1 MIFVFGKHNKI
12 KRVDETDFT
21 RVFVPESTEVD
32 LDSLNGIS
40 KGGAAGFCACRYRSE
55 KGSHVFEYSRNNA
68 ETVDSRQFGDD
79 DAKMLATSLRQAV
92 LTATRMN
99 FNLDNIQTDPVC
111 IFRGGDGYRFIYVPF
126 ACGDVK
132 NDANRFI
139 SDFIKKYKKKH
150 ELFKQILKELK
161 QSSDVMAVL
170 ERYAGSAKETAAK
183 VISQSPAYDS
193 EGETTVLSQS
203 PSYDSEGET
212 TVLSQ
217 SPSYD
222 SEGETTVLSQS
233 PAYDSEGETTV
244 LSQSPSYDSEGETT
258 VLSQSHSYDSEGETT
273 VLSQS
278 PSYDSEGE
286 TTVLSQ
292 SPSYDSEGETT
303 VLSQSSSYDS
313 EGETTVLSQSPAYDS
328 EGETTVLSQSPS
340 YDSEGE
346 TTVLSQNHSYDSEGE
361 TTVLNGASGMGTQ
374 YFDREELSSMIR
386 QSYSEDRKNKQPD
399 ALKTNPVRNTTT
411 QTQRVILVSADNR
424 GQYEITGAGTDI
436 GSADGSGMITLRNSS
451 VSRRHAGI
459 IIEDGHVYV
468 IDYGSTN
475 GTYVDGVEIEPQQK
489 TEIYNGSFLSFGNES
504 FQLTVKRV

>member
-1 MIFVFGKHNKI
+1 MFGKHNKI

-79 DAKMLATSLRQAV
+79 DAKMLAASLRQAV

-111 IFRGGDGYRFIYVPF
+111 IFRGGDGYRFIYVPV

-161 QSSDVMAVL
+161 QSSDAMAVL
-170 ERYAGSAKETAAK
+170 ERYAGSAKETAANAGGSEDAAK
-183 VISQSPAYDS
+183 VISQSPA
-193 EGETTVLSQS
+193 
-203 PSYDSEGET
+203 
-212 TVLSQ
+212 
-217 SPSYD
+217 
-222 SEGETTVLSQS
+222 
-233 PAYDSEGETTV
+233 
-244 LSQSPSYDSEGETT
+244 
-258 VLSQSHSYDSEGETT
+258 
-273 VLSQS
+273 
-278 PSYDSEGE
+278 YDSEGE

-313 EGETTVLSQSPAYDS
+313 EGETTVLSQSPAYNS

>member
-79 DAKMLATSLRQAV
+79 DAKMLAASLRRAV

-111 IFRGGDGYRFIYVPF
+111 IFRGGDGYRFIYVPV

-193 EGETTVLSQS
+193 EGETTVLSRS

-217 SPSYD
+217 SP
-222 SEGETTVLSQS
+222 
-233 PAYDSEGETTV
+233 
-244 LSQSPSYDSEGETT
+244 
-258 VLSQSHSYDSEGETT
+258 
-273 VLSQS
+273 
-278 PSYDSEGE
+278 
-286 TTVLSQ
+286 
-292 SPSYDSEGETT
+292 
-303 VLSQSSSYDS
+303 SYDS

>member
-79 DAKMLATSLRQAV
+79 DAKMLAASLRRAV
-92 LTATRMN
+92 LTATGMN

-111 IFRGGDGYRFIYVPF
+111 IFRGGDGYRFIYVPV

-161 QSSDVMAVL
+161 QSSDAMAVL

-217 SPSYD
+217 S
-222 SEGETTVLSQS
+222 
-233 PAYDSEGETTV
+233 
-244 LSQSPSYDSEGETT
+244 
-258 VLSQSHSYDSEGETT
+258 H
-273 VLSQS
+273 
-278 PSYDSEGE
+278 SYDSEGE

>member
-1 MIFVFGKHNKI
+1 MFGKHNKI

-79 DAKMLATSLRQAV
+79 DAKMLAASLRQAV

-111 IFRGGDGYRFIYVPF
+111 IFRGGDGYRFIYVPV

-161 QSSDVMAVL
+161 QSSDAMAVL
-170 ERYAGSAKETAAK
+170 ERYAGSAKETAANAGGFEDAAK

-203 PSYDSEGET
+203 P
-212 TVLSQ
+212 
-217 SPSYD
+217 
-222 SEGETTVLSQS
+222 
-233 PAYDSEGETTV
+233 
-244 LSQSPSYDSEGETT
+244 
-258 VLSQSHSYDSEGETT
+258 
-273 VLSQS
+273 
-278 PSYDSEGE
+278 
-286 TTVLSQ
+286 
-292 SPSYDSEGETT
+292 
-303 VLSQSSSYDS
+303 SYDS

>member
-1 MIFVFGKHNKI
+1 MFGKHNKI

-111 IFRGGDGYRFIYVPF
+111 IFRGGDGYRFIYVPV

-161 QSSDVMAVL
+161 QSSDAMAVL

>member
-111 IFRGGDGYRFIYVPF
+111 IFRGGDGYRFIYVPV

-161 QSSDVMAVL
+161 QSSDAMAVL

-233 PAYDSEGETTV
+233 PSYDSEGETTV
-244 LSQSPSYDSEGETT
+244 LSQSPAYDSEGETT

-292 SPSYDSEGETT
+292 S
-303 VLSQSSSYDS
+303 SS
-313 EGETTVLSQSPAYDS
+313 YDS

>member
-79 DAKMLATSLRQAV
+79 DAKMLAASLRRAV
-92 LTATRMN
+92 LTATGMN

-111 IFRGGDGYRFIYVPF
+111 IFRGGDGYRFIYVPV

-183 VISQSPAYDS
+183 VI
-193 EGETTVLSQS
+193 
-203 PSYDSEGET
+203 
-212 TVLSQ
+212 
-217 SPSYD
+217 
-222 SEGETTVLSQS
+222 SQS

>member
-1 MIFVFGKHNKI
+1 MFGKHNKI

-79 DAKMLATSLRQAV
+79 DAKMLAASLRQAV

-111 IFRGGDGYRFIYVPF
+111 IFRGGDGYRFIYVPV

-170 ERYAGSAKETAAK
+170 ERYAGSAKETAANAGGSDDAAK
-183 VISQSPAYDS
+183 VISQSPAYDSEGETTVLSQSPSYDSEGETTVLSQSPAYDSEGETTVLSQNHSYDSEGETTVLSQSPAYDS

-233 PAYDSEGETTV
+233 
-244 LSQSPSYDSEGETT
+244 
-258 VLSQSHSYDSEGETT
+258 
-273 VLSQS
+273 
-278 PSYDSEGE
+278 
-286 TTVLSQ
+286 
-292 SPSYDSEGETT
+292 
-303 VLSQSSSYDS
+303 SS
-313 EGETTVLSQSPAYDS
+313 YDS

>member
-1 MIFVFGKHNKI
+1 MFGKHNKI

-79 DAKMLATSLRQAV
+79 DAKMLAASLRRAV

-111 IFRGGDGYRFIYVPF
+111 IFRGGDGYRFIYVPV

-161 QSSDVMAVL
+161 QSSDAMAVL

-183 VISQSPAYDS
+183 VI
-193 EGETTVLSQS
+193 
-203 PSYDSEGET
+203 
-212 TVLSQ
+212 
-217 SPSYD
+217 
-222 SEGETTVLSQS
+222 
-233 PAYDSEGETTV
+233 
-244 LSQSPSYDSEGETT
+244 
-258 VLSQSHSYDSEGETT
+258 
-273 VLSQS
+273 
-278 PSYDSEGE
+278 
-286 TTVLSQ
+286 
-292 SPSYDSEGETT
+292 
-303 VLSQSSSYDS
+303 
-313 EGETTVLSQSPAYDS
+313 SQSPAYDS

>member
-79 DAKMLATSLRQAV
+79 DAKMLAASLRRAV

-111 IFRGGDGYRFIYVPF
+111 IFRGGDGYRFIYVPV

-244 LSQSPSYDSEGETT
+244 LSQS
-258 VLSQSHSYDSEGETT
+258 H
-273 VLSQS
+273 
-278 PSYDSEGE
+278 SYDSEGE

>member
-111 IFRGGDGYRFIYVPF
+111 IFRGGDGYRFIYVPV

-161 QSSDVMAVL
+161 QSSDAMAVL

-183 VISQSPAYDS
+183 VI
-193 EGETTVLSQS
+193 
-203 PSYDSEGET
+203 
-212 TVLSQ
+212 
-217 SPSYD
+217 
-222 SEGETTVLSQS
+222 
-233 PAYDSEGETTV
+233 
-244 LSQSPSYDSEGETT
+244 
-258 VLSQSHSYDSEGETT
+258 
-273 VLSQS
+273 
-278 PSYDSEGE
+278 
-286 TTVLSQ
+286 
-292 SPSYDSEGETT
+292 
-303 VLSQSSSYDS
+303 
-313 EGETTVLSQSPAYDS
+313 SQSPAYDS

>member
-1 MIFVFGKHNKI
+1 MFGKHNKI

-79 DAKMLATSLRQAV
+79 DAKMLAASLRQAV

-111 IFRGGDGYRFIYVPF
+111 IFRGGDGYRFIYVPV

-161 QSSDVMAVL
+161 QSSDAMAVL

-193 EGETTVLSQS
+193 EGETTVLSRS

-233 PAYDSEGETTV
+233 PA
-244 LSQSPSYDSEGETT
+244 
-258 VLSQSHSYDSEGETT
+258 YDSEGETT

>member
-1 MIFVFGKHNKI
+1 MFGKHNKI

-111 IFRGGDGYRFIYVPF
+111 IFRGGDGYRFIYVPV

-217 SPSYD
+217 SPS
-222 SEGETTVLSQS
+222 
-233 PAYDSEGETTV
+233 
-244 LSQSPSYDSEGETT
+244 
-258 VLSQSHSYDSEGETT
+258 
-273 VLSQS
+273 
-278 PSYDSEGE
+278 
-286 TTVLSQ
+286 
-292 SPSYDSEGETT
+292 
-303 VLSQSSSYDS
+303 
-313 EGETTVLSQSPAYDS
+313 YDS

>member
-1 MIFVFGKHNKI
+1 MFGKHNKI

-79 DAKMLATSLRQAV
+79 DAKMLAASLRQAV

-111 IFRGGDGYRFIYVPF
+111 IFRGGDGYRFIYVPV

-161 QSSDVMAVL
+161 QSSDAMAVL

-212 TVLSQ
+212 TVLPQ
-217 SPSYD
+217 SP
-222 SEGETTVLSQS
+222 
-233 PAYDSEGETTV
+233 
-244 LSQSPSYDSEGETT
+244 
-258 VLSQSHSYDSEGETT
+258 SYDSEGETT

>member
-1 MIFVFGKHNKI
+1 MFGKHNKI

-21 RVFVPESTEVD
+21 RVFVPESTEID

-79 DAKMLATSLRQAV
+79 DAKMLAASLRRAV

-111 IFRGGDGYRFIYVPF
+111 IFRGGDGYRFIYVPV

-161 QSSDVMAVL
+161 QSSDAMAVL

-217 SPSYD
+217 S
-222 SEGETTVLSQS
+222 
-233 PAYDSEGETTV
+233 
-244 LSQSPSYDSEGETT
+244 
-258 VLSQSHSYDSEGETT
+258 HSYDSEGETT

-278 PSYDSEGE
+278 P
-286 TTVLSQ
+286 
-292 SPSYDSEGETT
+292 
-303 VLSQSSSYDS
+303 
-313 EGETTVLSQSPAYDS
+313 
-328 EGETTVLSQSPS
+328 
-340 YDSEGE
+340 
-346 TTVLSQNHSYDSEGE
+346 SYDSEGE

>member
-111 IFRGGDGYRFIYVPF
+111 IFRGGDGYRFIYVPV

-161 QSSDVMAVL
+161 QSSDAMAVL

-217 SPSYD
+217 SP
-222 SEGETTVLSQS
+222 
-233 PAYDSEGETTV
+233 
-244 LSQSPSYDSEGETT
+244 
-258 VLSQSHSYDSEGETT
+258 
-273 VLSQS
+273 
-278 PSYDSEGE
+278 
-286 TTVLSQ
+286 
-292 SPSYDSEGETT
+292 
-303 VLSQSSSYDS
+303 SYDS

>member
-1 MIFVFGKHNKI
+1 MFGKHNKI

-79 DAKMLATSLRQAV
+79 DAKMLAASLRRAV

-111 IFRGGDGYRFIYVPF
+111 IFRGGDGYRFIYVPV

-161 QSSDVMAVL
+161 QSSDAMAVL

-203 PSYDSEGET
+203 P
-212 TVLSQ
+212 
-217 SPSYD
+217 
-222 SEGETTVLSQS
+222 
-233 PAYDSEGETTV
+233 A
-244 LSQSPSYDSEGETT
+244 
-258 VLSQSHSYDSEGETT
+258 
-273 VLSQS
+273 
-278 PSYDSEGE
+278 YDSEGE

>member
-1 MIFVFGKHNKI
+1 MFGKHNKI

-79 DAKMLATSLRQAV
+79 DAKMLAASLRRAV

-111 IFRGGDGYRFIYVPF
+111 IFRGGDGYRFIYVPV

-161 QSSDVMAVL
+161 QSSDAMAVL

-193 EGETTVLSQS
+193 EGETTVLSRS
-203 PSYDSEGET
+203 P
-212 TVLSQ
+212 
-217 SPSYD
+217 
-222 SEGETTVLSQS
+222 
-233 PAYDSEGETTV
+233 
-244 LSQSPSYDSEGETT
+244 
-258 VLSQSHSYDSEGETT
+258 SYDSEGETT

>member
-79 DAKMLATSLRQAV
+79 DAKMLAASLRRAV

-111 IFRGGDGYRFIYVPF
+111 IFRGGDGYRFIYVPV

-161 QSSDVMAVL
+161 QSSDAMAVL

-193 EGETTVLSQS
+193 EGETTVLSRS

-244 LSQSPSYDSEGETT
+244 LSQS
-258 VLSQSHSYDSEGETT
+258 H
-273 VLSQS
+273 
-278 PSYDSEGE
+278 SYDSEGE

>member
-111 IFRGGDGYRFIYVPF
+111 IFRGGDGYRFIYVPV

-170 ERYAGSAKETAAK
+170 ERYAGSAKETAANAGGSDDAAK
-183 VISQSPAYDS
+183 VI
-193 EGETTVLSQS
+193 
-203 PSYDSEGET
+203 
-212 TVLSQ
+212 
-217 SPSYD
+217 
-222 SEGETTVLSQS
+222 
-233 PAYDSEGETTV
+233 
-244 LSQSPSYDSEGETT
+244 
-258 VLSQSHSYDSEGETT
+258 
-273 VLSQS
+273 
-278 PSYDSEGE
+278 
-286 TTVLSQ
+286 
-292 SPSYDSEGETT
+292 
-303 VLSQSSSYDS
+303 
-313 EGETTVLSQSPAYDS
+313 SQSPAYDS

>member
-1 MIFVFGKHNKI
+1 MFGKHNKI

-79 DAKMLATSLRQAV
+79 DAKMLAASLRQAV

-111 IFRGGDGYRFIYVPF
+111 IFRGGDGYRFIYVPV

-161 QSSDVMAVL
+161 QSSDAMAVL
-170 ERYAGSAKETAAK
+170 ERYAGSAKETAANAGGSEDAAK
-183 VISQSPAYDS
+183 VI
-193 EGETTVLSQS
+193 SQS

-217 SPSYD
+217 SP
-222 SEGETTVLSQS
+222 
-233 PAYDSEGETTV
+233 
-244 LSQSPSYDSEGETT
+244 
-258 VLSQSHSYDSEGETT
+258 
-273 VLSQS
+273 
-278 PSYDSEGE
+278 
-286 TTVLSQ
+286 
-292 SPSYDSEGETT
+292 
-303 VLSQSSSYDS
+303 SYDS

>member
-1 MIFVFGKHNKI
+1 M
-12 KRVDETDFT
+12 
-21 RVFVPESTEVD
+21 
-32 LDSLNGIS
+32 L
-40 KGGAAGFCACRYRSE
+40 
-55 KGSHVFEYSRNNA
+55 SR
-68 ETVDSRQFGDD
+68 
-79 DAKMLATSLRQAV
+79 
-92 LTATRMN
+92 
-99 FNLDNIQTDPVC
+99 
-111 IFRGGDGYRFIYVPF
+111 
-126 ACGDVK
+126 
-132 NDANRFI
+132 
-139 SDFIKKYKKKH
+139 
-150 ELFKQILKELK
+150 
-161 QSSDVMAVL
+161 
-170 ERYAGSAKETAAK
+170 
-183 VISQSPAYDS
+183 
-193 EGETTVLSQS
+193 S

-233 PAYDSEGETTV
+233 PA
-244 LSQSPSYDSEGETT
+244 YDSEGETT

>member
-1 MIFVFGKHNKI
+1 MFGKHNKI

-79 DAKMLATSLRQAV
+79 DAKMLAASLRQAV

-111 IFRGGDGYRFIYVPF
+111 IFRGGDGYRFIYVPV

-193 EGETTVLSQS
+193 EGETTVLSQNH
-203 PSYDSEGET
+203 SYDSEGET

-233 PAYDSEGETTV
+233 PAYDSEGETA
-244 LSQSPSYDSEGETT
+244 
-258 VLSQSHSYDSEGETT
+258 

-303 VLSQSSSYDS
+303 VLSQSSS
-313 EGETTVLSQSPAYDS
+313 YDS

>member
-1 MIFVFGKHNKI
+1 MFGKHNKI

-79 DAKMLATSLRQAV
+79 DAKMLAASLRRAV
-92 LTATRMN
+92 LTATGMN

-111 IFRGGDGYRFIYVPF
+111 IFRGGDGYRFIYVPV

-161 QSSDVMAVL
+161 QSSDAMAVL
-170 ERYAGSAKETAAK
+170 ERYAGSAKETAANAGGFEDAAK

-203 PSYDSEGET
+203 P
-212 TVLSQ
+212 
-217 SPSYD
+217 
-222 SEGETTVLSQS
+222 
-233 PAYDSEGETTV
+233 
-244 LSQSPSYDSEGETT
+244 
-258 VLSQSHSYDSEGETT
+258 
-273 VLSQS
+273 
-278 PSYDSEGE
+278 
-286 TTVLSQ
+286 
-292 SPSYDSEGETT
+292 
-303 VLSQSSSYDS
+303 SYDS

>member
-111 IFRGGDGYRFIYVPF
+111 IFRGGDGYRFIYVPV

-161 QSSDVMAVL
+161 QSSDAMAVL

-222 SEGETTVLSQS
+222 SEGETTVLS
-233 PAYDSEGETTV
+233 
-244 LSQSPSYDSEGETT
+244 
-258 VLSQSHSYDSEGETT
+258 H
-273 VLSQS
+273 
-278 PSYDSEGE
+278 
-286 TTVLSQ
+286 
-292 SPSYDSEGETT
+292 
-303 VLSQSSSYDS
+303 
-313 EGETTVLSQSPAYDS
+313 
-328 EGETTVLSQSPS
+328 SPS

>member
-1 MIFVFGKHNKI
+1 MFGKHNKI

-79 DAKMLATSLRQAV
+79 DAKMLAASLRRAV
-92 LTATRMN
+92 LTATGMN

-111 IFRGGDGYRFIYVPF
+111 IFRGGDGYRFIYVPV

-161 QSSDVMAVL
+161 QSSDAMAVL

-217 SPSYD
+217 SP
-222 SEGETTVLSQS
+222 
-233 PAYDSEGETTV
+233 
-244 LSQSPSYDSEGETT
+244 
-258 VLSQSHSYDSEGETT
+258 
-273 VLSQS
+273 
-278 PSYDSEGE
+278 
-286 TTVLSQ
+286 
-292 SPSYDSEGETT
+292 
-303 VLSQSSSYDS
+303 
-313 EGETTVLSQSPAYDS
+313 
-328 EGETTVLSQSPS
+328 
-340 YDSEGE
+340 
-346 TTVLSQNHSYDSEGE
+346 
-361 TTVLNGASGMGTQ
+361 
-374 YFDREELSSMIR
+374 
-386 QSYSEDRKNKQPD
+386 
-399 ALKTNPVRNTTT
+399 
-411 QTQRVILVSADNR
+411 
-424 GQYEITGAGTDI
+424 
-436 GSADGSGMITLRNSS
+436 
-451 VSRRHAGI
+451 
-459 IIEDGHVYV
+459 
-468 IDYGSTN
+468 
-475 GTYVDGVEIEPQQK
+475 
-489 TEIYNGSFLSFGNES
+489 
-504 FQLTVKRV
+504 

>member
-1 MIFVFGKHNKI
+1 MFGKHNKI

-79 DAKMLATSLRQAV
+79 DAKMLAASLRQAV

-111 IFRGGDGYRFIYVPF
+111 IFRGGDGYRFIYVPV

-161 QSSDVMAVL
+161 QSSDAMAVL

-203 PSYDSEGET
+203 P
-212 TVLSQ
+212 
-217 SPSYD
+217 
-222 SEGETTVLSQS
+222 
-233 PAYDSEGETTV
+233 
-244 LSQSPSYDSEGETT
+244 
-258 VLSQSHSYDSEGETT
+258 
-273 VLSQS
+273 
-278 PSYDSEGE
+278 
-286 TTVLSQ
+286 
-292 SPSYDSEGETT
+292 
-303 VLSQSSSYDS
+303 SYDS

>member
-79 DAKMLATSLRQAV
+79 DAKMLAASLRRAV
-92 LTATRMN
+92 LTATGMN

-111 IFRGGDGYRFIYVPF
+111 IFRGGDGYRFIYVPV

-161 QSSDVMAVL
+161 QSSDAMAVL

-183 VISQSPAYDS
+183 VI
-193 EGETTVLSQS
+193 
-203 PSYDSEGET
+203 
-212 TVLSQ
+212 
-217 SPSYD
+217 
-222 SEGETTVLSQS
+222 
-233 PAYDSEGETTV
+233 
-244 LSQSPSYDSEGETT
+244 
-258 VLSQSHSYDSEGETT
+258 
-273 VLSQS
+273 
-278 PSYDSEGE
+278 
-286 TTVLSQ
+286 
-292 SPSYDSEGETT
+292 
-303 VLSQSSSYDS
+303 
-313 EGETTVLSQSPAYDS
+313 SQSPAYDS

>member
-1 MIFVFGKHNKI
+1 MFGKHNKI

-79 DAKMLATSLRQAV
+79 DAKMLAASLRQAV

-111 IFRGGDGYRFIYVPF
+111 IFRGGDGYRFIYVPV

-161 QSSDVMAVL
+161 QSSDAMAVL

-233 PAYDSEGETTV
+233 
-244 LSQSPSYDSEGETT
+244 
-258 VLSQSHSYDSEGETT
+258 
-273 VLSQS
+273 
-278 PSYDSEGE
+278 
-286 TTVLSQ
+286 
-292 SPSYDSEGETT
+292 
-303 VLSQSSSYDS
+303 SS
-313 EGETTVLSQSPAYDS
+313 YDS

>member
-1 MIFVFGKHNKI
+1 MFGKHNKI

-79 DAKMLATSLRQAV
+79 DAKMLAASLRRAV
-92 LTATRMN
+92 LTATGMN

-111 IFRGGDGYRFIYVPF
+111 IFRGGDGYRFIYVPV

-183 VISQSPAYDS
+183 VI
-193 EGETTVLSQS
+193 
-203 PSYDSEGET
+203 
-212 TVLSQ
+212 
-217 SPSYD
+217 
-222 SEGETTVLSQS
+222 SQS

>member
-1 MIFVFGKHNKI
+1 MFGKHNKI

-111 IFRGGDGYRFIYVPF
+111 IFRGGDGYRFIYVPV

-161 QSSDVMAVL
+161 QSSDAMAVL

-258 VLSQSHSYDSEGETT
+258 VLSQS
-273 VLSQS
+273 
-278 PSYDSEGE
+278 
-286 TTVLSQ
+286 
-292 SPSYDSEGETT
+292 PSYDSEGETT
-303 VLSQSSSYDS
+303 VLSQSS
-313 EGETTVLSQSPAYDS
+313 
-328 EGETTVLSQSPS
+328 S

>member
-1 MIFVFGKHNKI
+1 MFGKHNKI

-111 IFRGGDGYRFIYVPF
+111 IFRGGDGYRFIYVPV

-161 QSSDVMAVL
+161 QSSDAMAVL

-233 PAYDSEGETTV
+233 PAYDSEGETAV
-244 LSQSPSYDSEGETT
+244 LSQSPS
-258 VLSQSHSYDSEGETT
+258 
-273 VLSQS
+273 
-278 PSYDSEGE
+278 
-286 TTVLSQ
+286 
-292 SPSYDSEGETT
+292 
-303 VLSQSSSYDS
+303 
-313 EGETTVLSQSPAYDS
+313 YDS

>member
-79 DAKMLATSLRQAV
+79 DAKMLAASLRRAV
-92 LTATRMN
+92 LTATGMN

-111 IFRGGDGYRFIYVPF
+111 IFRGGDGYGFIYVPV

-161 QSSDVMAVL
+161 QSSDAMAVL

-193 EGETTVLSQS
+193 EGETTVLSQNH
-203 PSYDSEGET
+203 SYDSEGET

-233 PAYDSEGETTV
+233 PAYDSEGETA
-244 LSQSPSYDSEGETT
+244 
-258 VLSQSHSYDSEGETT
+258 

-303 VLSQSSSYDS
+303 VLSQSSS
-313 EGETTVLSQSPAYDS
+313 YDS

>member
-1 MIFVFGKHNKI
+1 MFGKHNKI

-79 DAKMLATSLRQAV
+79 DAKMLAASLRQAV

-111 IFRGGDGYRFIYVPF
+111 IFRGGDGYRFIYVPV

-161 QSSDVMAVL
+161 QSSDAMAVL

-217 SPSYD
+217 SP
-222 SEGETTVLSQS
+222 
-233 PAYDSEGETTV
+233 
-244 LSQSPSYDSEGETT
+244 
-258 VLSQSHSYDSEGETT
+258 
-273 VLSQS
+273 
-278 PSYDSEGE
+278 
-286 TTVLSQ
+286 
-292 SPSYDSEGETT
+292 
-303 VLSQSSSYDS
+303 SYDS

>member
-111 IFRGGDGYRFIYVPF
+111 IFRGGDGYRFIYVPV

-161 QSSDVMAVL
+161 QSSDAMAVL

-203 PSYDSEGET
+203 
-212 TVLSQ
+212 
-217 SPSYD
+217 
-222 SEGETTVLSQS
+222 
-233 PAYDSEGETTV
+233 
-244 LSQSPSYDSEGETT
+244 
-258 VLSQSHSYDSEGETT
+258 HS
-273 VLSQS
+273 
-278 PSYDSEGE
+278 
-286 TTVLSQ
+286 
-292 SPSYDSEGETT
+292 
-303 VLSQSSSYDS
+303 
-313 EGETTVLSQSPAYDS
+313 YDS

>member
-79 DAKMLATSLRQAV
+79 DAKMLAASLRRAV
-92 LTATRMN
+92 LTATGMN

-111 IFRGGDGYRFIYVPF
+111 IFRGGDGYRFIYVPV

-193 EGETTVLSQS
+193 EGETTVLSQN
-203 PSYDSEGET
+203 
-212 TVLSQ
+212 
-217 SPSYD
+217 
-222 SEGETTVLSQS
+222 
-233 PAYDSEGETTV
+233 
-244 LSQSPSYDSEGETT
+244 
-258 VLSQSHSYDSEGETT
+258 HSYDS
-273 VLSQS
+273 
-278 PSYDSEGE
+278 D
-286 TTVLSQ
+286 
-292 SPSYDSEGETT
+292 
-303 VLSQSSSYDS
+303 
-313 EGETTVLSQSPAYDS
+313 GETTVLSQSPAYDS

>member
-1 MIFVFGKHNKI
+1 MFGKHNKI

-111 IFRGGDGYRFIYVPF
+111 IFRGGDGYRFIYVPV

-170 ERYAGSAKETAAK
+170 ERYAGSAKETAANAGGSDDAAK
-183 VISQSPAYDS
+183 VISQSPA
-193 EGETTVLSQS
+193 
-203 PSYDSEGET
+203 YDSEGET

-244 LSQSPSYDSEGETT
+244 LSQN
-258 VLSQSHSYDSEGETT
+258 HSYDSEGETT

-278 PSYDSEGE
+278 PAYDSEGETTVLSQSHSYDSEGE

>member
-1 MIFVFGKHNKI
+1 MFGKHNKI

-79 DAKMLATSLRQAV
+79 DAKMLAASLRRAV

-111 IFRGGDGYRFIYVPF
+111 IFRGGDGYRFIYVPV

-161 QSSDVMAVL
+161 QSSDAMAVL

-217 SPSYD
+217 S
-222 SEGETTVLSQS
+222 
-233 PAYDSEGETTV
+233 
-244 LSQSPSYDSEGETT
+244 
-258 VLSQSHSYDSEGETT
+258 H
-273 VLSQS
+273 
-278 PSYDSEGE
+278 SYDSEGE

>member
-79 DAKMLATSLRQAV
+79 DAKMLAASLRQAV

-111 IFRGGDGYRFIYVPF
+111 IFRGGDGYRFIYVPV

-161 QSSDVMAVL
+161 QSSDAMAVL
-170 ERYAGSAKETAAK
+170 ERYAGSAKETAANAGGSEDAAK
-183 VISQSPAYDS
+183 VISQSPA
-193 EGETTVLSQS
+193 
-203 PSYDSEGET
+203 
-212 TVLSQ
+212 
-217 SPSYD
+217 
-222 SEGETTVLSQS
+222 
-233 PAYDSEGETTV
+233 
-244 LSQSPSYDSEGETT
+244 
-258 VLSQSHSYDSEGETT
+258 YDSEGETT

-346 TTVLSQNHSYDSEGE
+346 TTVFSQNHSYDSEGE

>member
-1 MIFVFGKHNKI
+1 MFGKHNKI

-79 DAKMLATSLRQAV
+79 DAKMLAASLRQAV

-111 IFRGGDGYRFIYVPF
+111 IFRGGDGYRFIYVPV

-170 ERYAGSAKETAAK
+170 ERYAGSAKETAANAGGSEDAAK
-183 VISQSPAYDS
+183 VI
-193 EGETTVLSQS
+193 SQS

-233 PAYDSEGETTV
+233 PAYDSEGETA
-244 LSQSPSYDSEGETT
+244 
-258 VLSQSHSYDSEGETT
+258 

-303 VLSQSSSYDS
+303 VLSQSSS
-313 EGETTVLSQSPAYDS
+313 YDS